1 MCAVVRVCVCAC
13 VCACP
18 CVCVC
23 VCVCA
28 CACVH
33 VCACACVRVCVC
45 ECVCDIRRTG
55 RQRKDHGGRER
66 GEERRKEARRGSEK
80 ITVFHGGQARDHA
93 ECLGALLVKHRVPM
107 GARPEEPRL
116 GVDPTAWVEKVGSQ
130 AVEELV
136 ATGSHLDRSTP
147 HLRHSGPP
155 HWPRKFFL
163 LYTGHPHP
171 SHDVQQPQSLPL
183 CFAQAVNSCCTC
195 SGRRSQ
201 GEPNVLSVVL
211 RNLRECS
218 LPRRLPEGVRDGF
231 LRHARQAKHTSC
243 WQLV

>member
-1 MCAVVRVCVCAC
+1 MCACVLLCVCAFVHACVRVRVCVC
-13 VCACP
+13 V
-18 CVCVC
+18 
-23 VCVCA
+23 

-155 HWPRKFFL
+155 HWPRKFFFAVHWTSAPLTRCSAAPKLTPL
-163 LYTGHPHP
+163 LCASSEFLLHLFRPAF
-171 SHDVQQPQSLPL
+171 SRRAE
-183 CFAQAVNSCCTC
+183 CAV
-195 SGRRSQ
+195 SGAPKFTR
-201 GEPNVLSVVL
+201 VLSTTPAS
-211 RNLRECS
+211 RGR
-218 LPRRLPEGVRDGF
+218 P
-231 LRHARQAKHTSC
+231 
-243 WQLV
+243 